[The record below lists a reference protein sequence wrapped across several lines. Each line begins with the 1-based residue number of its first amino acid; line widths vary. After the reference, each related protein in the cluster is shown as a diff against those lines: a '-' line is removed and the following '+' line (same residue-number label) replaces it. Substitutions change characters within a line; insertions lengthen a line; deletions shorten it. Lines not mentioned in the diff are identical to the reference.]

1 MDVVE
6 PKQNGHL
13 QAAISTLHSTC
24 AALPN
29 MLSEPCFP
37 GGKEK
42 AIKESGFRPTISSS
56 TLILLLFEMS
66 CVALEGYTA
75 RNFRVSHPCVPR
87 VRISLTHMKM
97 LGALPGCLCA
107 VKPHKYECLLKPTS
121 ASIFPMLT
129 MSYPKFSSCTRA

>member
-1 MDVVE
+1 
-6 PKQNGHL
+6 
-13 QAAISTLHSTC
+13 
-24 AALPN
+24 

-42 AIKESGFRPTISSS
+42 AIKENGFRPTISSS

-66 CVALEGYTA
+66 WVALEGYTA

-107 VKPHKYECLLKPTS
+107 VKPHKYD
-121 ASIFPMLT
+121 MLAQT
-129 MSYPKFSSCTRA
+129 HIRLNFSNAHNVLPQFSSCTRA